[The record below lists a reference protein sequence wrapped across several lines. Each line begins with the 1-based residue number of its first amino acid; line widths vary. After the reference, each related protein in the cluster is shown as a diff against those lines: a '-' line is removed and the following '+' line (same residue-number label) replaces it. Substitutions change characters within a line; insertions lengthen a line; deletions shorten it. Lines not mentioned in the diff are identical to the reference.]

1 MKTLVLGGIFL
12 LFIGALMLLFP
23 ETFYELTQTWK
34 NSDPSTPSYLYKFH
48 TRFGGILC
56 SLIGAAGIIT
66 YFVLV

>member
-23 ETFYELTQTWK
+23 ETFYELTTNWK
-34 NSDPSTPSYLYKFH
+34 NSDPSTPSDLYKFH
-48 TRFGGILC
+48 TRFGGIFF

-66 YFVLV
+66 YFALV